1 MNSNTQEDGLVRI
14 ATHRTLFSQFVTRS
28 PLPAFNIRPWALVM
42 HSQDGHFEAGVFI
55 YLCFPLQDRPI
66 LAMIGPERLGN
77 GPTERYLHLEHP
89 LIPNTVFLF
98 SHSCPELVNYY
109 TLVSLEYTRGF

>member
-1 MNSNTQEDGLVRI
+1 MDSNTQEDELVRI
-14 ATHRTLFSQFVTRS
+14 AIKKTLFSQFITRL
-28 PLPAFNIRPWALVM
+28 PLPVFNMRPWALVM
-42 HSQDGHFEAGVFI
+42 HSQDGHFDSGIFI
-55 YLCFPLQDRPI
+55 YLCFLLQEQPI

-77 GPTERYLHLEHP
+77 GPTERYLHSEHP

-109 TLVSLEYTRGF
+109 TLTSLVYTRGI